1 MQKINFARGT
11 ILLVGFFLVLSL
23 VTLVPETEA
32 NDFFEG
38 KTITFIASSS
48 PGGGTDA
55 LVRLISRHFSKHIPG
70 NPKII
75 VKNMPGAGG
84 LRAAN
89 YLWDRAKPD
98 GLTMSS
104 MNSGLIF
111 RVATHDKGVDFK
123 LDQFTWLGQLAS
135 EGQVIYFRS
144 DTPYTS
150 FEAIKKA
157 KRKPKAGSKS
167 KNHSASVTLKVI
179 EEMFPGVE
187 FNMVYAYPGTAE
199 LQLDIERGALD
210 GRSHSIGSFLT
221 TNKNWAENGFV
232 KMLAVSTPKRDPRL
246 PDVPTLAE
254 LAPKNKR
261 NANLLDA
268 LYAIQGRWYAMP
280 PKVPAERAKTL
291 RDAFFAML
299 QDEAF
304 VKDGER
310 MGWNIDPLDGK
321 DLQQKVKNLVADEDT
336 LGVFRKILK

>member
-1 MQKINFARGT
+1 MQKLDFAKKYF
-11 ILLVGFFLVLSL
+11 LFVGFFLILGL
-23 VTLVPETEA
+23 VTLAPETQA
-32 NDFFEG
+32 NDFFAG

-89 YLWDRAKPD
+89 YLWDRAHPD
-98 GLTMSS
+98 GLTMSN

-111 RVATHDKGVDFK
+111 RVATHDKNVDFK

-150 FEAIKKA
+150 FDAIKKA
-157 KRKPKAGSKS
+157 SRKPKAGSKS
-167 KNHSASVTLKVI
+167 KNHSASITLKII
-179 EEMFPGVE
+179 EEMFPGVK

-221 TNKNWAENGFV
+221 TNKNWLENGFV
-232 KMLAVSTPKRDPRL
+232 KLLAVSTPKRDSRL
-246 PDVPTLAE
+246 PNVPTLLE
-254 LAPKNKR
+254 LAPKNKK

-280 PKVPAERAKTL
+280 PGVPPERANIL

-304 VKDGER
+304 VKDGKR

-321 DLQQKVKNLVADEDT
+321 KLQQQVKNLVADEET
-336 LGVFRKILK
+336 LAVFRKILK